1 VAALAAKYAERIT
14 AGETLE
20 TLAKEAGAKIE
31 TTKPVTRSTSPQGLT
46 QNAVQQ
52 AFTLPKGG
60 ATSAL
65 TTDGKART
73 ILRVVD
79 VIPAPPAT
87 PEQTERLKTE
97 LTRQMQTDILAEY
110 IGGLQ
115 ARYGVSI
122 NEPALKQIIGTEREA
137 PETD

>member
-1 VAALAAKYAERIT
+1 
-14 AGETLE
+14 
-20 TLAKEAGAKIE
+20 
-31 TTKPVTRSTSPQGLT
+31 
-46 QNAVQQ
+46 
-52 AFTLPKGG
+52 
-60 ATSAL
+60 
-65 TTDGKART
+65 
-73 ILRVVD
+73 VVD

-115 ARYGVSI
+115 ARYGVSV